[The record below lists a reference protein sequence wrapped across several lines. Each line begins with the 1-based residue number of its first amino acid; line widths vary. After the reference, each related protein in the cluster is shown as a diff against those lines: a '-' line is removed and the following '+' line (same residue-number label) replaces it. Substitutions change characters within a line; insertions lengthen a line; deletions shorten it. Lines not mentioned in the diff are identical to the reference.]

1 MARKMKPEEGEA
13 MGTDGKPIDEERPVL
28 ANVQARQAR
37 IQEGFEEL
45 FKLRRKKEALEEQHL
60 SDVKDQIKTL
70 KRNLKAD
77 TDIDSK
83 DIDLMF
89 KLYEREQLAKSHMDD
104 EDSERVQ
111 DNLRELFRYLKAGEM
126 LDFVSALEEAA

>member
-1 MARKMKPEEGEA
+1 MAKKMHPGEGEA
-13 MGTDGKPIDEERPVL
+13 SEGKEERTVL
-28 ANVQARQAR
+28 SNVQARQAC
-37 IQEGFEEL
+37 IQDGFEQL
-45 FKLRRKKEALEEQHL
+45 YKLRRKKEALEKQHL

-89 KLYEREQLAKSHMDD
+89 KLYEREQLAKKEMEDD
-104 EDSERVQ
+104 DSERVQ
-111 DNLRELFRYLKAGEM
+111 DNLRELFSYLKNGEM
-126 LDFVSALEEAA
+126 LNFIDAIEKAA